1 MMIPMFCVVVGVT
14 EGGDD
19 DTHVLC
25 CSWCY
30 GGCG

>member
-25 CSWCY
+25 CSWGY
-30 GGCG
+30 GEW